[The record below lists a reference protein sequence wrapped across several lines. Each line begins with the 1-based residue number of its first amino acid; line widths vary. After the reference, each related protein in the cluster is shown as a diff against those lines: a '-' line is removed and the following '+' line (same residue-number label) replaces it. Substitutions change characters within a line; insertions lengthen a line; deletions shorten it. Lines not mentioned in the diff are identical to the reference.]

1 MSKSPGN
8 LCIAG
13 IYFIWTMVIW
23 TPLHEINLV
32 VNHGL
37 AL

>member
-1 MSKSPGN
+1 MFESPGN
-8 LCIAG
+8 LRIAG
-13 IYFIWTMVIW
+13 IYFIWTMVFW